1 MFPSFRETEL
11 SPQKAARRC
20 SAQMNMDRGRWR
32 LVSHFR
38 LLGRRGLQV
47 FYFNQQDGEGAICH
61 QTAGLGR
68 AVCTFACLPACVFVR
83 ERKGKRDQAST
94 AHARVS
100 AIDCSSLWV
109 CECCVPC
116 ACWHV
121 CVCVRA
127 VCTRM
132 SGITSCNFLSFPQ
145 ILLSWFRG
153 DHSQLWR
160 HILSQLCCI
169 RWALSEFQSGC
180 GI

>member
-1 MFPSFRETEL
+1 
-11 SPQKAARRC
+11 
-20 SAQMNMDRGRWR
+20 MNMDRGRWR

-100 AIDCSSLWV
+100 VGGWGHDLLLTAAV
-109 CECCVPC
+109 CESVN
-116 ACWHV
+116 AV
-121 CVCVRA
+121 SLVLAGTCVCVRA
-127 VCTRM
+127 V
-132 SGITSCNFLSFPQ
+132 
-145 ILLSWFRG
+145 
-153 DHSQLWR
+153 
-160 HILSQLCCI
+160 
-169 RWALSEFQSGC
+169 
-180 GI
+180 